1 MGNALVVGGNSGIG
15 LALVQ
20 QLLHSACERIYIV
33 GKEPVDEQCIPA
45 SDLDVYRRK
54 VVFRRINLICGVY
67 AFTEEIT
74 DIDTLL
80 ITVGFG
86 RVARFDA
93 LTPAEVRNLL
103 TVDFSAVAQILH
115 GYYGKI
121 RAERPFYCAVMGSI
135 AGHLVSPLFSVY
147 GAAKAGL
154 CALVENLNAEL
165 AHDGY
170 TNRIL
175 EVSPGA
181 IRGTAFNGGETQL
194 TQLSELA
201 AEILARMH
209 RRETRYIPA
218 YDTVYSGVLERY
230 HKNPAQFAMDSYAHK
245 LPRVSDRPQVTVGYL
260 SGTFDL
266 FHIGHLNLLR
276 RAKEQCDFLI
286 VGVHK
291 SGAWKKKETYIP
303 FEERLEIVRNIRYV
317 DLAVESTLE
326 DSDAYDLYH
335 YDKLFVGSDY
345 KGTERF
351 MRYESYFA
359 DKGVEIVYFPY
370 TNGTSSTQ
378 LRAAIQ
384 EGRK

>member
-20 QLLHSACERIYIV
+20 QLLYSKCERIYIV
-33 GKEPVDEQCIPA
+33 GKEPVDERCIPE
-45 SDLDVYRRK
+45 SSLDAYRKK
-54 VVFRRINLICGVY
+54 VVFRRINLICGVNE
-67 AFTEEIT
+67 FTEEIT

-103 TVDFSAVAQILH
+103 AVNFSAVAQILH
-115 GYYGKI
+115 SYYGRI
-121 RAERPFYCAVMGSI
+121 RAEAPFYCAVMGSI

-154 CALVENLNAEL
+154 CTLIENLNAEL

-175 EVSPGA
+175 EVSPGS
-181 IRGTAFNGGETQL
+181 IRGTAFNGGTTQL
-194 TQLSELA
+194 TQLSTLA
-201 AEILARMH
+201 TEILARMYRH
-209 RRETRYIPA
+209 ETRYIPD
-218 YDTVYSGVLERY
+218 YDTVYGGVLERY
-230 HKNPAQFAMDSYAHK
+230 HRDPIQFAMDSYAHK
-245 LPRVSDRPQVTVGYL
+245 LSRVSDKPQVTVGYL

-276 RAKEQCDFLI
+276 RAKEHCDFLI

-303 FEERLEIVRNIRYV
+303 FEERIEIIRNIRYV
-317 DLAVESTLE
+317 DLAVESMPE

-351 MRYESYFA
+351 VRYENYFKNK
-359 DKGVEIVYFPY
+359 DVEIVYFPY

-378 LRAAIQ
+378 LRAAI
-384 EGRK
+384 RKGKQ